1 MVISLLALI
10 HAAAGAM
17 WLGAMGYS
25 LFIVRP
31 RLSRMFDDNPDR
43 VEEAQQVL
51 ASGNRWPTA
60 AMIAVLWLSGI
71 GLVATSEGGSTGWW
85 LVVALKAALLAAAT
99 GLFWWVS
106 WRGWPR
112 RVFALP
118 EELPRLRRT
127 FDLVA
132 LAMVGLVG
140 ASFAIGVLM

>member
-10 HAAAGAM
+10 HALAGAM

-25 LFIVRP
+25 LVIVRP
-31 RLSRMFDDNPDR
+31 RLSRMFDDKPDR

-60 AMIAVLWLSGI
+60 TMIGVLWLSGV
-71 GLVATSEGGSTGWW
+71 GLVVASDGGPTAWW

-132 LAMVGLVG
+132 LAMMGLVG